1 MDLIS
6 YEELQFDWAKDDLLS
21 GDIEAVKKGS
31 DNVMVVFDKNNPLN
45 LGDKIWYR
53 GNELTV
59 AAVLKESGSV

>member
-31 DNVMVVFDKNNPLN
+31 DTVMVVYDK
-45 LGDKIWYR
+45 KIR
-53 GNELTV
+53 
-59 AAVLKESGSV
+59 